1 MTECVLFDMDGT
13 LINSMPL
20 WTNIASDFV
29 KEQGFEP
36 TGDLYGFLYGKTL
49 EQSSREIRDMYNMD
63 IDDAE
68 ALDRIIS
75 LVEKKYET
83 VEQTAG
89 ALTLIKELYDRKI
102 KLAVVSACPCRLV
115 VPTLERLG
123 FSQYLDAIYYSTD
136 KSTPEAFTELSKKI
150 GFDPQ
155 KTWLVEDNLTAMVAA
170 KKIGIKTATLYENSN
185 RIPPEEFKAK
195 TDRFYKDFTDL
206 ESWLSDLL

>member
-20 WTNIASDFV
+20 WTTVAADFV
-29 KEQGFEP
+29 SEQGFEP
-36 TGDLYGFLYGKTL
+36 KGDLYGFLYGKTL

-63 IDDAE
+63 LTDDE
-68 ALDRIIS
+68 ALEQVIS

-83 VEQTAG
+83 VDETAG
-89 ALTLIKELYDRKI
+89 ALRLIKELYDRKI

-123 FSQYLDAIYYSTD
+123 FSRYLDSIYYSTD
-136 KSTPEAFTELSKKI
+136 KSTPEAFIELSKKI
-150 GFDPQ
+150 GFDPHR
-155 KTWLVEDNLTAMVAA
+155 TWLVEDNLTAMVAA
-170 KKIGIKTATLYENSN
+170 KKIGIKTATLYEDSN
-185 RIPPEEFKAK
+185 RTPPEEFMAK